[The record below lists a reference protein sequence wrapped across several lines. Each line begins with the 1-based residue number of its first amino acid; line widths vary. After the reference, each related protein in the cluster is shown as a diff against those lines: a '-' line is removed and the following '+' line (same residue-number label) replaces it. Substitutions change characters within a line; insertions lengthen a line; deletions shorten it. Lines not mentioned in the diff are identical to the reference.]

1 MCDCDYFHL
10 CIYSQCD
17 IIVFVITNNLLLERN
32 VLILGK
38 LIKKIATENNIS
50 EEIVEKSIEKIITS
64 SMNRFAN
71 DKYTL
76 WKSVFGE
83 ERPSAEEFLEK
94 MDDLVIKN

>member
-1 MCDCDYFHL
+1 
-10 CIYSQCD
+10 
-17 IIVFVITNNLLLERN
+17 
-32 VLILGK
+32 VLTLGK
-38 LIKKIATENNIS
+38 LIKKIAMDNKVS

-83 ERPSAEEFLEK
+83 KRPSAEEFLEK
-94 MDDLVIKN
+94 MDDLVIKK

>member
-1 MCDCDYFHL
+1 M
-10 CIYSQCD
+10 
-17 IIVFVITNNLLLERN
+17 
-32 VLILGK
+32 GK
-38 LIKKIATENNIS
+38 LIKKIAMDNKVS

-83 ERPSAEEFLEK
+83 KRPSAEEFLEK
-94 MDDLVIKN
+94 MDDLVIKK